1 MSTAVLD
8 GALPESGGRS
18 SGRARHADGNT
29 VDDNTGDDIQ
39 QIPIIELR
47 GIQRTFI
54 TGGGVEVRALRG
66 IDLKI
71 HVGEFVAIVGQSGSG
86 KSTMMNILGC
96 LDKPT
101 AGTYLFGGRDIRDFG
116 PDDLAWLRREAFGFV
131 FQSYNLLPH
140 STALENVEIPA
151 IYAGLSGTER
161 RLKAEALLTSLGLG
175 ERMDHRP
182 SQLSGGQQQRV
193 SIARAMIN
201 GGNIIL
207 ADEPTGALDSKSGV
221 EVINLLKSLARQG
234 HTVIIITHDP
244 KLAEHADR
252 IIEFSDG
259 VVISDR
265 HRERPDAPHGGVHG
279 GGHGSNSKLREL
291 LMSRRAPSLLAGVGE
306 AIRMALSSLTANTFR
321 TILTLLG
328 IVIGVASVVAMLAIG
343 EGASRTIV
351 ERISS
356 IGTNMLTLQPARVEG
371 RRNAP
376 STLTFAD
383 ADAIAEGV
391 PNVVGT
397 LPEIQGNYTV
407 RFGRQDY
414 STSVTAN
421 TENMPEIRNWPLAR
435 GIYFSREDSETYASV
450 AVLGATVA
458 DEMFPD
464 GSDPLGEYILI
475 RNVPFQIIGVLTRK
489 GGSGFGGADQDDAVF
504 VPLKTGALRLF
515 GTNVARS
522 ISVAVEDIDQI
533 STTETNLV
541 EFMTVR
547 HGTQDFRV
555 FNSAELLDTVSA
567 SQDVFTMLLG
577 SIGAI
582 SLLVGGIGVMNIML
596 VSVTER
602 TREIGIRMATGA
614 RQFDILS
621 QFLSE
626 AIVVSALGGLL
637 GVAIGVGIGLL
648 LERVGAPIAFTSG
661 PMILAFCCAAGTG
674 LVFGFM
680 PARKAARMDPV
691 MALANE

>member
-8 GALPESGGRS
+8 GGMPGSARRPE
-18 SGRARHADGNT
+18 GRANQTA
-29 VDDNTGDDIQ
+29 DNTADDIN

-47 GIQRTFI
+47 GIRRTFI
-54 TGGGVEVRALRG
+54 TGGGVEVHALRG

-151 IYAGLSGTER
+151 IYAGLSRSER
-161 RLKAEALLTSLGLG
+161 RIKAEALLTSLGLG
-175 ERMDHRP
+175 DRMDHRP

-244 KLAEHADR
+244 KLAENADR

-259 VVISDR
+259 EVVKDR
-265 HRERPDAPHGGVHG
+265 HRERPDVPHR
-279 GGHGSNSKLREL
+279 SNSKLREM
-291 LMSRRAPSLLAGVGE
+291 LMSRRVTSPLASVGE
-306 AIRMALSSLTANTFR
+306 AIRMALRSLTANLFR
-321 TILTLLG
+321 TVLTLLG

-343 EGASRTIV
+343 EGAGDMIV

-376 STLTFAD
+376 STLTFED
-383 ADAIAEGV
+383 ADAITEGV
-391 PNVVGT
+391 PNVLGT

-414 STSVTAN
+414 STTVTAN
-421 TENMPEIRNWPLAR
+421 SENMPDIRSWPLAS
-435 GIYFSREDSETYASV
+435 GIYFTREDSDTYASV

-458 DEMFPD
+458 NEMFPD

-475 RNVPFQIIGVLTRK
+475 RNIPFQIIGVLTRK
-489 GGSGFGGADQDDAVF
+489 GGGGFNGADQDDAVF
-504 VPLKTGALRLF
+504 VPLQTGALRLF
-515 GTNVARS
+515 GTRVARS
-522 ISVAVEDIDQI
+522 ISVAVADIEQI
-533 STTETNLV
+533 NMTEANLV

-567 SQDVFTMLLG
+567 SKDIFTMLLG

-614 RQFDILS
+614 RQSDILA

-626 AIVVSALGGLL
+626 AIVVSALGGVI
-637 GVAIGVGIGLL
+637 GVAAGVGIGLL
-648 LERVGAPIAFTSG
+648 LAQVGAPIKFTTS
-661 PMILAFCCAAGTG
+661 PIVMAFCCSAGTG

-691 MALANE
+691 QALANE